1 MEKSMKTHRVKTV
14 SEYIKIIENLG
25 MEDYIY
31 RGQIHP
37 YYGIKASGFRP
48 YLGGWASDKIY
59 DIYKMSDDFYKKVLR
74 NLSED
79 EKRHFIAY
87 CQHHG
92 VPTSLVDFSYSPLVA
107 LFFSCDGK
115 SETTFSISELI
126 GNHTVDDLEKDSVLK
141 DILTHNLINISRKDF
156 YSNFGQVYMIKR
168 NRLIDITDIV
178 VELNGRSLFDQMLV
192 DRDIRI
198 KFGHRIINQ
207 FKDLGE
213 EDSVRYI
220 LNLISIYEKNEID
233 FYENVSVS
241 HSKEN
246 IFLYADK
253 LKKKD
258 VNNVFD
264 ELYEFIINEFENE
277 AIVYDFVE
285 ENNRFGIAY
294 FLLLYNLVDLL
305 KQYPYKHTCIL
316 DFYFT
321 YVPPNLFSR
330 LENQKGLFI
339 YQPYLYARDWVYAYN
354 ELIIQQICPDVKIE
368 IDNYN
373 TIIKEL
379 DCMGINAGFLYGD
392 IDNIAKTICMS
403 AELIDVKEF

>member
-1 MEKSMKTHRVKTV
+1 MKAHRVKTV

-37 YYGIKASGFRP
+37 YYEIKASGFRP
-48 YLGGWASDKIY
+48 YLGGWTSDKIC
-59 DIYKMSDDFYKKVLR
+59 DIYKMSDEFYKKVLR

-79 EKRHFIAY
+79 EKSHFIAY

-107 LFFSCDGK
+107 LFFSCEGK
-115 SETTFSISELI
+115 SEMTFSISELI

-141 DILTHNLINISRKDF
+141 DILIHNLINKSRKDF
-156 YSNFGQVYMIKR
+156 YSDFGQVYMIKR
-168 NRLIDITDIV
+168 KRLIDITDIV
-178 VELNGRSLFDQMLV
+178 VELKGRSLFEQMLV

-198 KFGHRIINQ
+198 KLGHRIINQ
-207 FKDLGE
+207 FEDLGE

-220 LNLISIYEKNEID
+220 LNLISIYEKNEMD
-233 FYENVSVS
+233 FYDYLGVS
-241 HSKEN
+241 HSKEKEN
-246 IFLYADK
+246 IFIYADK
-253 LKKKD
+253 LKKRD
-258 VNNVFD
+258 MNNAFD
-264 ELYEFIINEFENE
+264 ELYEFIINEFEDE
-277 AIVYDFVE
+277 TIVYDFYE
-285 ENNRFGIAY
+285 EKNKFGIAY
-294 FLLLYNLVDLL
+294 FLLFYNLVYLL
-305 KQYPYKHTCIL
+305 KQYPDKHMCTL

-321 YVPPNLFSR
+321 YMPPNLFSR

-339 YQPYLYARDWVYAYN
+339 YQPYLYTRDWVYEYN
-354 ELIIQQICPDVKIE
+354 ELIIQQLCPDVKIE

-373 TIIKEL
+373 AIIKEL

-392 IDNIAKTICMS
+392 IDSIAKTICKS
-403 AELIDVKEF
+403 TELMDAKDF